1 MKRIH
6 YFLAGSIILLSSCSA
21 YKQAQTPDDVYYSP
35 GAPAVPS
42 VTQQNTPTQTQSDYY
57 SIPNDQYVHLKAQ
70 DPERWSYFDNYNT
83 DYYAGYPSMAY
94 SPYSSVA
101 FGMSYGAYGYGVSPW
116 IGFGYWSPF
125 SYWNS
130 YYTWNSFYNPYYAPV
145 VIVNPKNASYNYAV
159 RTSTFNP
166 ASYTN
171 NNYNRNNT
179 RANGEAYVPST
190 YSQTIRSNYS
200 NANIN
205 TFRNY
210 NTGQSQRPS
219 LYRSSNTTQPT
230 RSYSAPSFG
239 GGSVGGGRSGG
250 GGGGIGRPGR

>member
-6 YFLAGSIILLSSCSA
+6 YFLAGSIVLLSSCSV

-35 GAPAVPS
+35 GASMAPS
-42 VTQQNTPTQTQSDYY
+42 MTQENTPNTPTQSDYY

-83 DYYAGYPSMAY
+83 DYYAGYPAMGY
-94 SPYSSVA
+94 GPYSSVG
-101 FGMSYGAYGYGVSPW
+101 FGFGYGVSPW
-116 IGFGYWSPF
+116 IGFGYWSPM

-145 VIVNPKNASYNYAV
+145 IVVNPKNASYNYTV

-171 NNYNRNNT
+171 NTYNRNNT
-179 RANGEAYVPST
+179 RINNEIYVPSN
-190 YSQTIRSNYS
+190 YSQTIRSNYN

-210 NTGQSQRPS
+210 NNTGQSQRSS
-219 LYRSSNTTQPT
+219 LFRSSTNSQPT
-230 RSYSAPSFG
+230 RTFSGSSFG
-239 GGSVGGGRSGG
+239 GTSGG
-250 GGGGIGRPGR
+250 GGGHVGGIGRPGR